1 MQSVHTTAYMVRSI
15 YKGHYE
21 KTGRDEGT
29 GYVMYRTKVLAQQC
43 IDEHYNGKAF
53 IVKVR
58 VAITPTESARDE
70 RALAIRKAR
79 PKTDAKANETNQ
91 ESRV

>member
-1 MQSVHTTAYMVRSI
+1 MQSVHATGYMVRSI
-15 YKGHYE
+15 YKGTYE

-29 GYVMYRTKVLAQQC
+29 GYVMYRTKVLAQEH
-43 IDEHYNGKAF
+43 IDEYCEGKAF

-58 VAITPTESARDE
+58 VAITPTESSRNE

-79 PKTDAKANETNQ
+79 PKTDAKANETN
-91 ESRV
+91 

>member
-1 MQSVHTTAYMVRSI
+1 MQSVHTTGYMVRSI
-15 YKGHYE
+15 YKGYYE

-29 GYVMYRTKVLAQQC
+29 GYVLYRTRTLAQEY
-43 IDEHYNGKAF
+43 INEHCNGEAF

-58 VAITPTESARDE
+58 VAITPTESSRDE
-70 RALAIRKAR
+70 RTLAIRKAR
-79 PKTDAKANETNQ
+79 PKTDAQANQ

>member
-15 YKGHYE
+15 YKGIYE
-21 KTGRDEGT
+21 KTGRDEGP
-29 GYVMYRTKVLAQQC
+29 GYVMYRTRTLAQKC
-43 IDEHYNGKAF
+43 IDQHYQGKAF
-53 IVKVR
+53 VVKVR
-58 VAITPTESARDE
+58 VAITPTESSRNE

-79 PKTDAKANETNQ
+79 PTTDAQTNQ

>member
-15 YKGHYE
+15 YGGHYE

-29 GYVMYRTKVLAQQC
+29 GYVMYRTKALAQQC
-43 IDEHYNGKAF
+43 IDQHYQGKAF

-58 VAITPTESARDE
+58 VAITPTESSRNE
-70 RALAIRKAR
+70 RALAIRKIR
-79 PKTDAKANETNQ
+79 PKTDAQTNQ
-91 ESRV
+91 EPRV

>member
-15 YKGHYE
+15 YGGYYE

-29 GYVMYRTKVLAQQC
+29 GYVMYRTKTLAQQC
-43 IDEHYNGKAF
+43 IDKHYQGKAF
-53 IVKVR
+53 VVKVR
-58 VAITPTESARDE
+58 VAITPTESSRNE

-79 PKTDAKANETNQ
+79 PKTDAQASKT
-91 ESRV
+91 S

>member
-15 YKGHYE
+15 YKGIYE

-29 GYVMYRTKVLAQQC
+29 GYVMYRTKVLAQEH
-43 IDEHYNGKAF
+43 IDKHCEDKAF
-53 IVKVR
+53 IVKFR
-58 VAITPTESARDE
+58 VAITPTESSRNE

-79 PKTDAKANETNQ
+79 PTTDAKAHETN
-91 ESRV
+91 